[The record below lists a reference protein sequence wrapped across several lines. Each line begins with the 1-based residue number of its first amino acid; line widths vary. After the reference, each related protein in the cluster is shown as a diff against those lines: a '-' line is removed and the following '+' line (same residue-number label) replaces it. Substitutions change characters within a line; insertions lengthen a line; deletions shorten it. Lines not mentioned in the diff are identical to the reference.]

1 MKAHPSLGLLS
12 VTLARAALALTCLCL
27 TSAAS
32 QAAGKAEEATPEKPK
47 VEQLDENRF
56 RVGDVILDQKT
67 REVSFPALVNMREG
81 LLEFLVVHEHGAVHE
96 ALFST
101 KCSPTDINVALTLLR
116 FKPSKELYRI
126 PERPG
131 GRLSDKFHDV
141 PEETRLAARIGV
153 FVDYEKDGAK
163 ARVPVSEWIRNDR
176 VKKVMPPTH
185 WVYGGSEFY
194 RGKFVPETTGEIA
207 AIFITNT
214 ALLNYAG
221 TDNLDDEVWIVMTA
235 QVPEIETKVTL
246 VFAPYEEP

>member
-1 MKAHPSLGLLS
+1 MKAFPQLGLLS
-12 VTLARAALALTCLCL
+12 ATLPPAVLAIAVLCL
-27 TSAAS
+27 TAAVS
-32 QAAGKAEEATPEKPK
+32 QAAEAPPEKPK
-47 VEQLDENRF
+47 VERLDENRF

-81 LLEFLVVHEHGAVHE
+81 LLEFLVVHEHGAIHE

-116 FKPSKELYRI
+116 YKPSKELYRI
-126 PERPG
+126 PEKPG
-131 GRLSDKFHDV
+131 GRLSDKFYEV

-163 ARVPVSEWIRNDR
+163 VRVPVSEWIRNDKA
-176 VKKVMPPTH
+176 KKVMPPTH

-194 RGKFVPETTGEIA
+194 RATFIPETTGEIA

-214 ALLNYAG
+214 ALLNFAG
-221 TDNLDDEVWIVMTA
+221 TDNLDDEVWTVMTA

-246 VFAPYEEP
+246 VFAPYKEG